1 MEAVAPSLGRSVM
14 VLVRTS
20 VILLSAVSLTC
31 GAGCVSRK
39 TPATPLSSMT
49 LAFADESPDAER
61 LWSAIQDT
69 LRSHHYELDR
79 VDRRFGV
86 ITTLPAGSQQL
97 FEFWRHDVATG
108 RDLLE
113 SSLSPTRRRVEV
125 TMNAGED
132 GGALRVEVSVLKQR
146 LSSLDRQFNNSGA
159 AYQVF
164 GEKLPATTGQPRVSH
179 KDEQWLDLGRDA
191 AMEDYLLRG
200 ILSRAGLSNASNN
213 TVPASS

>member
-1 MEAVAPSLGRSVM
+1 MILAFAASLP
-14 VLVRTS
+14 
-20 VILLSAVSLTC
+20 C
-31 GAGCVSRK
+31 GAGCLSRK
-39 TPATPLSSMT
+39 SSVPPLSSTT
-49 LAFADESPDAER
+49 LTWTDESPEAER

-125 TMNAGED
+125 TMNAGEE
-132 GGALRVEVSVLKQR
+132 GGGLRVEVSVLKQR

-164 GEKLPATTGQPRVSH
+164 GEKLPATTGQPRISH
-179 KDEQWLDLGRDA
+179 KDEQWLDLGRDS

-200 ILSRAGLSNASNN
+200 ILSRAGLSDASNS
-213 TVPASS
+213 TVPAPS